1 MDVTFIT
8 TTAAKLNSIPIV
20 DGQVIAISD
29 ESSYYYDMNNKRN
42 RVSGTAFVSN
52 LVGTGQENMLYV
64 VSDPAGLYLYE
75 NGEYK
80 SILPDAGIPDAP
92 SDGKLYGR
100 QDGEW
105 AVVDIPDSNIPSLPT
120 THEDYNNVYQITRST
135 TDAPAWHRSLT
146 VYVDNNIFSLNNLI
160 ATSFSNNYDTFTAN
174 IKFIGQFDLK
184 GSPIQ
189 IGRNNGRGHIYQMI
203 LDFTDCTIYN
213 SGSKCNLFD
222 IQCTDNNEIS
232 SLIIKGLNM
241 PISRGSRINTI
252 FMAPESNTIHITF
265 ENCAFYDSPQA
276 GVISTTSSMASTCPI
291 TFKDCEFCMDSDVA
305 TDCSIVGNSPYMSD
319 SCTVKFINSSFKYRL
334 DPNSKYRIFL
344 NAAGITG
351 ASFICCNILKS
362 IYDCQ
367 LPEVKAKIDESNT
380 NSQLT

>member
-29 ESSYYYDMNNKRN
+29 ESSYYYDMSNKRN

-80 SILPDAGIPDAP
+80 SILPDAGISDAP

-120 THEDYNNVYQITRST
+120 TREDYNNIYQITRST
-135 TDAPAWHRSLT
+135 TNAPAWHKSLT
-146 VYVDNNIFSLNNLI
+146 VYVDNNTVSLNNLLATSFSLNNG
-160 ATSFSNNYDTFTAN
+160 FVAN
-174 IKFIGQFDLK
+174 VKIIGQFDLK

-189 IGRNNGRGHIYQMI
+189 VGRNNGRGHAYQMI
-203 LDFTDCTIYN
+203 LDFTDCVISN
-213 SGSKCNLFD
+213 SGSSCSLFD
-222 IQCTDNNEIS
+222 IQCTDNNELS

-241 PISRGSRINTI
+241 VPASGNTI
-252 FMAPESNTIHITF
+252 SNIFTAPEYNSMHITLEDCVF
-265 ENCAFYDSPQA
+265 CRKSIVN
-276 GVISTTSSMASTCPI
+276 TTSSMVSTCPI
-291 TFKDCEFCMDSDVA
+291 TFKDCEFCIDGSSTSDA
-305 TDCSIVGNSPYMSD
+305 IVVNSPYMTGV
-319 SCTVKFINSSFKYRL
+319 CIVKFINTSFKSNL
-334 DPNSKYRIFL
+334 DSNSKYSIFL
-344 NAAGITG
+344 NTQGVTA

-362 IYDCQ
+362 IYDIQ
-367 LPEVKAKIDESNT
+367 LADVKTKIDETNT

>member
-105 AVVDIPDSNIPSLPT
+105 AVVNIPDPGIPDAPSDGTSYVRYDANWREVECDVYIDNMPSITLATFFIRLLNKFWSLSYRKIKLNLIGNINIASSGGIAVQLHDRHDKVIEFDFSRANIVLDSNRYSYSANIVSVSGNNNVENCTIIVSNLNMDGTDTTWSNNVFNLVSSNAPITVRIKDCNLKMIENFQVVDIPANSNLFFQDCQIYSRDSGDSTNTWLYTEHQPMYIFMSGCTFTGLGFRL
-120 THEDYNNVYQITRST
+120 NST
-135 TDAPAWHRSLT
+135 T
-146 VYVDNNIFSLNNLI
+146 
-160 ATSFSNNYDTFTAN
+160 
-174 IKFIGQFDLK
+174 
-184 GSPIQ
+184 
-189 IGRNNGRGHIYQMI
+189 
-203 LDFTDCTIYN
+203 
-213 SGSKCNLFD
+213 
-222 IQCTDNNEIS
+222 
-232 SLIIKGLNM
+232 
-241 PISRGSRINTI
+241 
-252 FMAPESNTIHITF
+252 
-265 ENCAFYDSPQA
+265 
-276 GVISTTSSMASTCPI
+276 
-291 TFKDCEFCMDSDVA
+291 
-305 TDCSIVGNSPYMSD
+305 PYR
-319 SCTVKFINSSFKYRL
+319 FQN
-334 DPNSKYRIFL
+334 
-344 NAAGITG
+344 
-351 ASFICCNILKS
+351 
-362 IYDCQ
+362 
-367 LPEVKAKIDESNT
+367 VKAIGNIVDYDVHNNMADVFKSEYNVIMQSIM
-380 NSQLT
+380 

>member
-120 THEDYNNVYQITRST
+120 TREDYNNIYQITRST
-135 TDAPAWHRSLT
+135 TNAPAWHKSLT
-146 VYVDNNIFSLNNLI
+146 VYVDNNTVSLNNLLATSFSLNNG
-160 ATSFSNNYDTFTAN
+160 FVAN
-174 IKFIGQFDLK
+174 VKIIGQFDLK

-189 IGRNNGRGHIYQMI
+189 VGRNNGRGHAYQMI
-203 LDFTDCTIYN
+203 LDFTDCVISN
-213 SGSKCNLFD
+213 SGSSCSLFD
-222 IQCTDNNEIS
+222 IQCTDNNELS

-241 PISRGSRINTI
+241 VPASGNTI
-252 FMAPESNTIHITF
+252 SNVFMAPEKSSMHITF
-265 ENCAFYDSPQA
+265 EHCVFCRSFIVN
-276 GVISTTSSMASTCPI
+276 TTSGIIYTCPI
-291 TFKDCEFCMDSDVA
+291 TFKDCEFCIDQETTDSNYP
-305 TDCSIVGNSPYMSD
+305 I
-319 SCTVKFINSSFKYRL
+319 INSSPYTNSIITFINTSFKY
-334 DPNSKYRIFL
+334 NSLPSSQYLIL
-344 NAAGITG
+344 NNAYMLSYV
-351 ASFICCNILKS
+351 SFICCNILPS
-362 IYDCQ
+362 IYDAQ
-367 LPEVKAKIDESNT
+367 QSDVQTKIDESKT
-380 NSQLT
+380 NYQLP

>member
-29 ESSYYYDMNNKRN
+29 ESSYYYDMSNKRN

-120 THEDYNNVYQITRST
+120 TREDYNNMYQITRST
-135 TDAPAWHRSLT
+135 TNAPAWHKSLT
-146 VYVDNNIFSLNNLI
+146 VYVDNNTFSLNNLL
-160 ATSFSNNYDTFTAN
+160 ATSLGLNVVAN
-174 IKFIGQFDLK
+174 VKIVGQFDLK
-184 GSPIQ
+184 GNPIQ
-189 IGRNNGRGHIYQMI
+189 VGRNNGRGLGYQMI
-203 LDFTDCTIYN
+203 LDFTDCEISN
-213 SGSKCNLFD
+213 SGTSCSLFD
-222 IQCTDNNEIS
+222 IQATDNNELS

-241 PISRGSRINTI
+241 VPASSYTISNI
-252 FMAPESNTIHITF
+252 FTAPEYNTMHITLEDCVF
-265 ENCAFYDSPQA
+265 CRKSIVN
-276 GVISTTSSMASTCPI
+276 TTSSIVSTCPI
-291 TFKDCEFCMDSDVA
+291 TFKDCEFCIDGSSTSDA
-305 TDCSIVGNSPYMSD
+305 IVVNSPYMAGQ
-319 SCTVKFINSSFKYRL
+319 CIVKFINTSFKSNL
-334 DPNSKYRIFL
+334 DSNSKYSIFL
-344 NAAGITG
+344 NTQGVTA

-362 IYDCQ
+362 IYDIQ
-367 LPEVKAKIDESNT
+367 LTDVKTKIDETNT

>member
-120 THEDYNNVYQITRST
+120 TRENYNNIYQITRST
-135 TDAPAWHRSLT
+135 TDAPAWHKSLT
-146 VYVDNNIFSLNNLI
+146 VYVDNNTFSLNNLI
-160 ATSFSNNYDTFTAN
+160 ATSFNHFNAN
-174 IKFIGQFDLK
+174 VKFIGQFDLK
-184 GSPIQ
+184 GHPIQ
-189 IGRNNGRGHIYQMI
+189 IGRNNGRGCMYQMT
-203 LDFTDCTIYN
+203 LDFTDCAISN
-213 SGSKCNLFD
+213 SGSSCSLFD
-222 IQCTDNNEIS
+222 IQCTDNNEIGNLTIRGLS
-232 SLIIKGLNM
+232 LVPASITNIPRVFKAPQSTTMNITLDHCSFGRELIIDMN
-241 PISRGSRINTI
+241 
-252 FMAPESNTIHITF
+252 SNQT
-265 ENCAFYDSPQA
+265 Y
-276 GVISTTSSMASTCPI
+276 TCPI
-291 TFKDCEFCMDSDVA
+291 VFTNCQFCIDV
-305 TDCSIVGNSPYMSD
+305 TNSMFDIPIISNSGLD
-319 SCTVKFINSSFKYRL
+319 KCIVKFINTSFKFNLDDQSNYKIFLSSDGIEYSSFL
-334 DPNSKYRIFL
+334 SCTI
-344 NAAGITG
+344 I
-351 ASFICCNILKS
+351 KS
-362 IYDCQ
+362 IYDLQ
-367 LPEVKAKIDESNT
+367 SSQVRARIDQSNT
-380 NSQLT
+380 NSQLA